1 MVNRAF
7 CFFTGEFMASFASKM
22 SSVPP
27 SHASAEQELF
37 PGIRPQAAE
46 SAMRVKKRN
55 GSYEPVHV
63 EKIIRAVQRCAA
75 GLVQVDPMR
84 IAIKT
89 IGGLYDGSTTR
100 ELDQLSIQTAAS
112 LISEEPEYSR
122 LAARLLANFIDKEVA
137 NQNIYSFSQSIELGH
152 RFGLVSQSTYRFVT
166 ENARK
171 LNSCLEER
179 NTDLFEYFGLR
190 TVYDRYLL
198 KSPESRDV
206 IETPQ
211 HFFLRV
217 ACGLSQNVQE
227 AIEF

>member
-1 MVNRAF
+1 
-7 CFFTGEFMASFASKM
+7 
-22 SSVPP
+22 
-27 SHASAEQELF
+27 
-37 PGIRPQAAE
+37 
-46 SAMRVKKRN
+46 
-55 GSYEPVHV
+55 
-63 EKIIRAVQRCAA
+63 
-75 GLVQVDPMR
+75 VDPMR

-179 NTDLFEYFGLR
+179 NTDLFE
-190 TVYDRYLL
+190 
-198 KSPESRDV
+198 
-206 IETPQ
+206 
-211 HFFLRV
+211 
-217 ACGLSQNVQE
+217 
-227 AIEF
+227 